1 MNYLYI
7 TDDSSTILGKA
18 KKYAHENDLF
28 LYCFSSCKESITNI
42 LHLYKVSDNLVIF
55 LAGITKAPVF
65 DALLKELEETKKN
78 IVMFATTD
86 TYDVKEA
93 LQARFTVLYYDNKD
107 IEKEVDEF
115 IKTKKASK
123 EVYSFISFYI
133 ALANKTQ
140 DMNNLLVINNI
151 IKDIKKCTY
160 NTPWGYYFSVLKEK
174 YK

>member
-7 TDDSSTILGKA
+7 TDYYDKILDKA
-18 KKYAHENDLF
+18 KQYAYENNLF
-28 LYCFSSCKESITNI
+28 FYSFFADKESITNI
-42 LHLYKVSDNLVIF
+42 LYLYKVSDNLVIF
-55 LAGITKAPVF
+55 LTGLNKSPVF

-78 IVMFATTD
+78 IVMFATTN

-107 IEKEVDEF
+107 IEKEVNEF

-123 EVYSFISFYI
+123 DIYSSLSFYI
-133 ALANKTQ
+133 SLANKTN
-140 DMNNLLVINNI
+140 DMKNLLLINNI

-160 NTPWGYYFSVLKEK
+160 NTPWDYYFSVLKEK

>member
-7 TDDSSTILGKA
+7 TDDSNTVLYKA
-18 KKYAHENDLF
+18 RQYAKENDLF

-42 LHLYKVSDNLVIF
+42 LYLYKVSDNLVIF
-55 LAGITKAPVF
+55 LPKISKAPVF

-123 EVYSFISFYI
+123 EIYSSLSFYI

-140 DMNNLLVINNI
+140 DINNLLIINNI

-160 NTPWGYYFSVLKEK
+160 NTPWDYYFSILKEK